1 MLIRRLLDK
10 NLVLVK
16 VCTLI
21 KILIT
26 DNLIDIITRAYYD
39 TTAAGA
45 ASEGGGRGQGC
56 EPRHRVRHRVGP
68 RPGLWHQQGHR
79 HCILQ
84 GDPVY
89 IPIELCNFDINIRNI
104 QTRLLPV
111 PFPCLSAY
119 LRFQTLDT
127 IVNRHLNKVST

>member
-1 MLIRRLLDK
+1 MLIRRKNDK
-10 NLVLVK
+10 YLVLVK

-56 EPRHRVRHRVGP
+56 EPRHRVRHRVGA
-68 RPGLWHQQGHR
+68 RPGLRHKQGHR
-79 HCILQ
+79 HRLLQ

-89 IPIELCNFDINIRNI
+89 TPLELGNFNIDIHNI
-104 QTRLLPV
+104 
-111 PFPCLSAY
+111 
-119 LRFQTLDT
+119 
-127 IVNRHLNKVST
+127 

>member
-10 NLVLVK
+10 ILVLVK

-26 DNLIDIITRAYYD
+26 DIDNLIDIITRAYYD

-68 RPGLWHQQGHR
+68 RPGLRHQQGHR
-79 HCILQ
+79 HRLLQ

-89 IPIELCNFDINIRNI
+89 TPVELCNFDIGYRYS
-104 QTRLLPV
+104 QYSEGDYYCLLLV
-111 PFPCLSAY
+111 
-119 LRFQTLDT
+119 
-127 IVNRHLNKVST
+127 